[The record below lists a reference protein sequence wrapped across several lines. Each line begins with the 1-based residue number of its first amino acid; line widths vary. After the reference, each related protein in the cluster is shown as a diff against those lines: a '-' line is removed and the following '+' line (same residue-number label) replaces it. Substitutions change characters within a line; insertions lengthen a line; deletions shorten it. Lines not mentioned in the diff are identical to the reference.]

1 MEEEALE
8 LRTGQALALEDTAL
22 LVSERQLEDGLCKVN
37 SDERRL
43 HFGGLLY
50 AGDHDVKAL

>member
-8 LRTGQALALEDTAL
+8 LRTSEALALEDTAL
-22 LVSERQLEDGLCKVN
+22 LVSERHLEDGFCKAD

-43 HFGGLLY
+43 HFGGHLY
-50 AGDHDVKAL
+50 ADDHDAKAL